1 MNFGRC
7 AGAGLPD
14 HLHIHVVPR
23 WNGDTNFV
31 RTCSDTYLI
40 SQSLSELLVVLK
52 QTSDKNDLPAL

>member
-40 SQSLSELLVVLK
+40 SQSLTELLNILK
-52 QTSDKNDLPAL
+52 HASAQSCLPAL